1 MRGVAVTIPDPPR
14 PRQVLLVD
22 AVVWSPAYPASTP
35 LRDVRHWFARWLD
48 GLPGL
53 RLARIS
59 AEDDLFGAVR
69 ENVDGVIVSGSP
81 RDAWAD
87 DPVNERLCELVVHCR
102 DHTVPFLGV
111 CYGHQI
117 LGRAL
122 GGTVARHP
130 AGLELGNTPVELTA
144 AGLASP
150 LFAGFP
156 ARFEVLSSH
165 ADAVLSLPANAAL
178 LVRGAVTE
186 IQGFQ
191 CGPSLYGLQF
201 HPETDPD
208 TLRFLWSVRR
218 ETWRSRVSFD
228 LDHVLDH
235 LQPTPLA
242 ATVLRNFVTRIVP

>member
-1 MRGVAVTIPDPPR
+1 MRGVSVTSPDPPR

-22 AVVWSPAYPASTP
+22 AVVWSPAYPPSMP
-35 LRDVRHWFARWLD
+35 LRDVRQWFARWLD
-48 GLPGL
+48 GLPAL
-53 RLARIS
+53 QLTRIG
-59 AEDDLFGAVR
+59 ADDDVLGAVQ
-69 ENVDGVIVSGSP
+69 ENVDGVILSGSP

-87 DPVNERLCELVVHCR
+87 DPVNERLCRLVVHCR
-102 DHTVPFLGV
+102 DHALPFLGV

-130 AGLELGNTPVELTA
+130 AGLELGNTSVELTA

-165 ADAVLSLPANAAL
+165 ADAVLNLPAGAEL
-178 LVRGAVTE
+178 LVRGAFTE

-191 CGPSLYGLQF
+191 SGPFLYGVQF

-235 LQPTPLA
+235 LQPSPLA
-242 ATVLRNFVTRIVP
+242 ATVLRNFVTRIVA